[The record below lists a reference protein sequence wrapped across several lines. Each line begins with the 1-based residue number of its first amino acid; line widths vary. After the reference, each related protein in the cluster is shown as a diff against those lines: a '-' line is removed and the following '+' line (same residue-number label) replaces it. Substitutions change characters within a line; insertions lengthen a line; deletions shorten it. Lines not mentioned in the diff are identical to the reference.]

1 MNGIELFASEG
12 KALKRTNEEGKVEY
26 CRGGYFTEE
35 RAKEYTEC
43 PLEEYLAWQKAEEE
57 RLAEEHQPE
66 VESTNE

>member
-1 MNGIELFASEG
+1 MIGIELIAPEG
-12 KALKRTNEEGKVEY
+12 KALKRINEEGRIEY

-57 RLAEEHQPE
+57 RLAAENPFNDEEL
-66 VESTNE
+66 

>member
-1 MNGIELFASEG
+1 MKGIELIASEG
-12 KALKRTNEEGKVEY
+12 KALKRINEEGKAEY

-57 RLAEEHQPE
+57 RLEREHQPE
-66 VESTNE
+66 L

>member
-1 MNGIELFASEG
+1 MKGIELIASEG

-57 RLAEEHQPE
+57 RLAKELKAEHQPE
-66 VESTNE
+66 L